1 MEIKVLSNI
10 LKANDA
16 IAEENRQMFSQRGIL
31 TLNFISSPGSGKTSI
46 LEKTIGQVKNDY
58 RLGIIE
64 GDIQTS
70 KDAERIHALGIP
82 VVQINTQGGC
92 HLDANMVKMAL
103 PGIPLD
109 EIDCLIIE
117 NVGNLVCPAGYQLGE
132 DMKVAVLSVTEGDDK
147 PSKYP
152 EIFHESR
159 VMIINKMD
167 LLPFTNFD
175 LAVARESALQ
185 INPHL
190 QIFEVSC
197 KSGQGFDAWTEWLK
211 AKISDRLN
219 GAGNRS

>member
-16 IAEENRQMFSQRGIL
+16 IAEENRQLFSQRGIL

-46 LEKTIGQVKNDY
+46 LEKTIEQVKNDY

-70 KDAERIHALGIP
+70 RDAQRIHALGIP

-92 HLDANMVKMAL
+92 HLDANMIKMAL
-103 PGIPLD
+103 PGLPLE

-117 NVGNLVCPAGYQLGE
+117 NVGNLVCPADYQLGE

-152 EIFHESR
+152 AIFHESR
-159 VMIINKMD
+159 VLIINKMD
-167 LLPFTNFD
+167 LLPFTNFN
-175 LAVARESALQ
+175 LAAARESALQ
-185 INPHL
+185 INPYL
-190 QIFEVSC
+190 EIFEVSC
-197 KSGQGFDAWTEWLK
+197 KDGQGLDAWTDWLK
-211 AKISDRLN
+211 LQIGRRSAK
-219 GAGNRS
+219 

>member
-10 LKANDA
+10 LKANEV
-16 IAEENRQMFSQRGIL
+16 IAEENRQLFSARGIL

-46 LEKTIGQVKNDY
+46 LERTIEQVKRDY

-70 KDAERIHALGIP
+70 RDAQRIHALGIP

-92 HLDANMVKMAL
+92 HLDANMIKMAL
-103 PGIPLD
+103 PGLPLE

-117 NVGNLVCPAGYQLGE
+117 NVGNLVCPADYQLGE

-152 EIFHESR
+152 AIFHESR
-159 VMIINKMD
+159 VLIINKMD
-167 LLPFTNFD
+167 LLPFTNFN
-175 LAVARESALQ
+175 LAAARESALQ
-185 INPHL
+185 INPYL
-190 QIFEVSC
+190 EIFEVSC
-197 KSGQGFDAWTEWLK
+197 KDGQGLDAWTDWLK
-211 AKISDRLN
+211 LQIGRRSAK
-219 GAGNRS
+219 